1 MPPTTIDESTRVNL
15 PLKLLWVI
23 LVGVAAGAF
32 VAAGVYVQVSS
43 TAQNVR
49 SIDARIKVAVDRLE
63 EHERRLI
70 RLEAKAGIAKTGQ
83 TAEGLGER

>member
-49 SIDARIKVAVDRLE
+49 SIDARIKVVVDRIE

-83 TAEGLGER
+83 TVEGWGER

>member
-23 LVGVAAGAF
+23 LIGVAAGAF
-32 VAAGVYVQVSS
+32 VASGVYVQVAS

-49 SIDARIKVAVDRLE
+49 SIDARIKLVVDRLE

-70 RLEAKAGIAKTGQ
+70 RLEAKAGIAKTRQ

>member
-1 MPPTTIDESTRVNL
+1 VNL

-49 SIDARIKVAVDRLE
+49 SIDARIKVVVDRIE

-83 TAEGLGER
+83 TVEGWGER